1 MKSVARDAGLV
12 RGLGTWGLT
21 ASIISMIIGAG
32 IFAVPSALA
41 ASVGAYAPMA
51 FLACGVAMGAV
62 AVCFAEGGSRVP
74 TSGGAY
80 GYIEAAL
87 GPLPGY
93 VCGTLLW
100 VSDALA
106 SGGVAAAFA
115 DVVASASPLRLA
127 AFIRPAAIVA
137 LVGAIALLNLGGVRR
152 GAQLVGVATVVKLI
166 PLAAFVL
173 VGATAVRGGNFAS
186 HAPVSSADAGRALIL
201 AMFALTGMEGSL
213 CASGEVV
220 QPARTIP
227 RAIALALAAVTL
239 LYLAIQVV
247 AQGILGPALAGS
259 TSPLAD
265 AMGRV
270 SPAMRAF
277 MLTGTGLV
285 MVGWM
290 GSDILS
296 SPRMLFA
303 FGRDGLLPRALGRV
317 HPRTHVP
324 YVAILS
330 YATVVIALAL
340 AGSFGELAVLA
351 ALATAP
357 LYIAGCLSAWRLAR
371 SNVALEG
378 TALNFRWLGIAA
390 ATGIVSMVVMIALG
404 SWMEI
409 LGLLMLVGISA
420 AAYLLQSRLAPA
432 STAR

>member
-1 MKSVARDAGLV
+1 MSAATRDAGLV
-12 RGLGTWGLT
+12 RGLGTWGLA
-21 ASIISMIIGAG
+21 ASIVSMIIGAG

-41 ASVGAYAPMA
+41 AAVGVYAPVA

-80 GYIEAAL
+80 GYIEASL

-115 DVVASASPLRLA
+115 DVVASATPLRLA
-127 AFIRPAAIVA
+127 ALVRPAAIVG

-152 GAQLVGVATVVKLI
+152 GAQLVGVATAVKLV

-173 VGATAVRGGNFAS
+173 VGAWAVRGGNFAIHS
-186 HAPVSSADAGRALIL
+186 AFSSADAGRAVIL

-213 CASGEVV
+213 CASGEVE

-227 RAIALALAAVTL
+227 RAIALALVAVTL

-247 AQGILGPALAGS
+247 AQGILGSALAGS
-259 TSPLAD
+259 ASPLAD

-270 SPAMRAF
+270 SPAMRVF
-277 MLTGTGLV
+277 MLTGTALV
-285 MVGWM
+285 MLGWM

-303 FGRDGLLPRALGRV
+303 FGRDGLLPSALGRV
-317 HPRTHVP
+317 HPRSGAPH
-324 YVAILS
+324 VAILS
-330 YATVVIALAL
+330 YAAVVIALAL
-340 AGSFGELAVLA
+340 TGTFGELVVLA
-351 ALATAP
+351 TLATAP
-357 LYIAGCLSAWRLAR
+357 LYIAGCLAAWRLAR
-371 SNVALEG
+371 SNVALAG

-390 ATGIVSMVVMIALG
+390 TAGIASMVAIIALG

-409 LGLLMLVGISA
+409 FGLLSLVGLSV
-420 AAYLLQSRLAPA
+420 AAYVLQRRLAPA
-432 STAR
+432 SATG